1 MFWRV
6 ASGSVSS
13 SVEAILSRDSFTLE
27 QLLAEDEL
35 VKVRAPALPRESS
48 FWDHLMLASHRSTVE
63 WYHQGLQHYFCGH
76 QIPSSC
82 TKGTWSALLT
92 QVEREC

>member
-13 SVEAILSRDSFTLE
+13 SIEAILSRDGYTLE

-35 VKVRAPALPRESS
+35 VKVIYLLALRVVLIS
-48 FWDHLMLASHRSTVE
+48 FE
-63 WYHQGLQHYFCGH
+63 
-76 QIPSSC
+76 
-82 TKGTWSALLT
+82 
-92 QVEREC
+92 

>member
-35 VKVRAPALPRESS
+35 VKVVSLQ
-48 FWDHLMLASHRSTVE
+48 FWRCSPMDLGPEVYFKKTLIPPGIRDGHLR
-63 WYHQGLQHYFCGH
+63 
-76 QIPSSC
+76 
-82 TKGTWSALLT
+82 
-92 QVEREC
+92 R

>member
-13 SVEAILSRDSFTLE
+13 SVEAILSRDSYTLE

-35 VKVRAPALPRESS
+35 VKVGIAVP
-48 FWDHLMLASHRSTVE
+48 
-63 WYHQGLQHYFCGH
+63 Q
-76 QIPSSC
+76 
-82 TKGTWSALLT
+82 
-92 QVEREC
+92 